1 MTRDLARDLAQVL
14 PDSREDHPVTANPDN
29 RHRETRSG
37 KPAGSVS
44 SGEPASANDV
54 VSYQQADPERRSRID
69 RALAE
74 IDLRD
79 SNSVLFFGQKAQ
91 EQLTAISDNMLEGV
105 RNKDLGPAGDALSA
119 MLVQLRGFDV
129 GELDPNRKRG
139 LLERM
144 ERMFGGSKPLTKFLQ
159 RYEDVRK
166 QIDVIG
172 DRLDSHKT
180 QLMADI
186 ISLDRLYDANL
197 AYFHDLADY
206 IAAGDEKVRQ
216 LDEEMIPA
224 LQRRA
229 DTSGEVLHAQEL
241 RDLRATRDD
250 LDRRVHD
257 LKLTRQVAMQS
268 LPSIRL
274 VQQNDKSL
282 VGKITSV
289 LANTVPLWRTQ
300 LAQAVTIWRSREAGQ
315 TLKEASDLTND
326 LLLANAENLKQ
337 ANAEVRREVE
347 RGVFDIEA
355 VKKANDLLVATIEE
369 TLQIADEGRRTRA
382 EAEQQLI
389 ACETDL
395 RNAVAAAVSQ
405 SKASASRR

>member
-1 MTRDLARDLAQVL
+1 M
-14 PDSREDHPVTANPDN
+14 TANPDYP
-29 RHRETRSG
+29 HRGTRSG
-37 KPAGSVS
+37 DPARIVS
-44 SGEPASANDV
+44 SGEPASASDV

-119 MLVQLRGFDV
+119 MLAQLRGFDV

-144 ERMFGGSKPLTKFLQ
+144 ERMFGGSKPLAKFLQ

-369 TLQIADEGRRTRA
+369 TLQIADEGRRKRV
-382 EAEQQLI
+382 EAEQQLL

-395 RNAVAAAVSQ
+395 RNAVAAAVSH
-405 SKASASRR
+405 SKASAPRR